1 MGSRSHAEPIGPTS
15 GRNLGRQS
23 GAEAGALFGFASRFN
38 QSTFDRR
45 CLSETPQQ
53 EEFAT

>member
-15 GRNLGRQS
+15 GRNFGRQL